1 MSLIGGLIQK
11 RPDVPEFKP
20 VDAQAQQ
27 MKVISGNQAALP
39 EAQKMASGINAAN
52 QDMLLENL
60 RKAVPGYDKIS
71 ANASKLVED
80 YTAPGIP
87 KDIQD
92 LIRRK
97 STARALEGG
106 FGGSQAATNLEL
118 RNLGLTGLELAG
130 KKLGAAE
137 SWLGFARQ
145 NIMAPQFDVSS
156 MFLSPQQQI
165 SLAVGER
172 DKQFNRAWSN
182 EVNRANN
189 AWETI
194 LGKEM
199 QNTEGQI
206 MGIIQSAAGSLGGAA
221 GAMCWVAREVY
232 GAESPKW
239 ILFRGWML
247 TKAPKWFRNA
257 YIRFGPRIAEVIRKF
272 PSLKAP
278 IRIWMDSK
286 IQVYGHS

>member
-1 MSLIGGLIQK
+1 MGLIGGLIQK
-11 RPDVPEFKP
+11 RPNVPEFKP
-20 VDAQAQQ
+20 VDAQAEQI
-27 MKVISGNQAALP
+27 KAISGNQAALAKAS
-39 EAQKMASGINAAN
+39 ELASGVNSAN
-52 QDMLLENL
+52 QDALLESL
-60 RKAVPGYDKIS
+60 KKAIPGYEKIS

-156 MFLSPQQQI
+156 MFLSPQQQLSVAI
-165 SLAVGER
+165 GER

-189 AWETI
+189 AWETV

-206 MGIIQSAAGSLGGAA
+206 MSMATSLAGSYMGSPGGQRAI
-221 GAMCWVAREVY
+221 GGM
-232 GAESPKW
+232 
-239 ILFRGWML
+239 
-247 TKAPKWFRNA
+247 
-257 YIRFGPRIAEVIRKF
+257 FG
-272 PSLKAP
+272 
-278 IRIWMDSK
+278 
-286 IQVYGHS
+286 G

>member
-1 MSLIGGLIQK
+1 MGLIGGLIQK
-11 RPDVPEFKP
+11 RPNVPEFKP
-20 VDAQAQQ
+20 VDAQAEQI
-27 MKVISGNQAALP
+27 KAISGNQAALAKAS
-39 EAQKMASGINAAN
+39 ELASGVNSAN
-52 QDMLLENL
+52 QDALLESL
-60 RKAVPGYDKIS
+60 KKAIPGYEKIS

-172 DKQFNRAWSN
+172 DK
-182 EVNRANN
+182 
-189 AWETI
+189 
-194 LGKEM
+194 
-199 QNTEGQI
+199 
-206 MGIIQSAAGSLGGAA
+206 
-221 GAMCWVAREVY
+221 
-232 GAESPKW
+232 
-239 ILFRGWML
+239 
-247 TKAPKWFRNA
+247 
-257 YIRFGPRIAEVIRKF
+257 RIAESRLLDSGLAYTILQPTQYFQVSTRDWKGIVASGEFATPFGADQKL
-272 PSLKAP
+272 SLV
-278 IRIWMDSK
+278 K
-286 IQVYGHS
+286 IGRAHV